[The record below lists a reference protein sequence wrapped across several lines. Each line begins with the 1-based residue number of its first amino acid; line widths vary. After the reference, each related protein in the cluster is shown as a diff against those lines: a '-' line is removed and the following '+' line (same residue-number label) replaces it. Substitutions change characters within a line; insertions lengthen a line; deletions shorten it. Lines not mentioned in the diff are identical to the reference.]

1 MLINKTTL
9 DAIKKNFKSLYDASF
24 NKAEPKWDKVAMH
37 VKSNTAANVYGWLGS
52 TTRVREWI
60 GERVIQNLTQ
70 HDFEIKNKDWEDTI
84 GVSRNAIEDDNL
96 GVYTPMI
103 GQLGDDAA
111 SFPDELVF
119 GLLAAAFTTVCYDGQ
134 YLVDTDHPVLNAD
147 GTTSSVSNH
156 GGGAS
161 SAWFLIDDT
170 KMIKPIIFQ
179 DRKPFEFVA
188 KDDPKDDNVFDR
200 KEFIYGV
207 DGRMNVGVGLWQLIQ
222 GSKQTLNATNY
233 QASRSAMISLK
244 ADNGRPLRLNPSL
257 LVVGPSNE
265 QAAKELLE
273 AERNNAGATNVHR
286 NTAKLLVVPELG

>member
-244 ADNGRPLRLNPSL
+244 GDNGRPLRLNPSL